1 MGTNLSGWG
10 YPLSQ
15 TSSFSSYFPCI
26 AVDDVSSTSGSGPA
40 TTVKDRIRGDFSLFS
55 LVLLQL
61 VGDEDD
67 DATTVDSSNIG
78 SRQYTA
84 GLLVVIGGVEIRT

>member
-26 AVDDVSSTSGSGPA
+26 AIDDVSSTSDPA

-55 LVLLQL
+55 LVLLPL

-67 DATTVDSSNIG
+67 DATAVDSSPNIG

-84 GLLVVIGGVEIRT
+84 GLFFIIGGVELRT